1 MGTKAFYNI
10 GAISYLYLGLLR
22 KEVWGETWLVLS
34 KLCPTYI
41 AHMIGGPTRGENWT
55 TKVANVD
62 INNEI
67 IQLNQCNYF
76 KDS

>member
-1 MGTKAFYNI
+1 M
-10 GAISYLYLGLLR
+10 
-22 KEVWGETWLVLS
+22 S

-55 TKVANVD
+55 TKMANVD

-76 KDS
+76 KDSLKKILFIRFHDFRQRLDLVLE